1 MRPMEGSA
9 VRTVCANVLIQMC
22 WSGVPPNNLQGVIFV
37 KAPSDDQVILNLVEV
52 YADSEFTEACETH
65 REAIPG
71 FSWGIGKYGDSQFEI
86 VLDIEALGTDEV
98 LSYGG
103 FSSTVEDLAALALG
117 HAPSSDELELFELTM
132 AKAGIRPGPWWLS
145 ADGTRR
151 VLNRLAPRLAELR
164 ANKK

>member
-1 MRPMEGSA
+1 MEGSA

-22 WSGVPPNNLQGVIFV
+22 WSGVPPNN
-37 KAPSDDQVILNLVEV
+37 
-52 YADSEFTEACETH
+52 
-65 REAIPG
+65 
-71 FSWGIGKYGDSQFEI
+71 IGKYGDSQFEI

>member
-1 MRPMEGSA
+1 MEGSA

-103 FSSTVEDLAALALG
+103 FSSTVEALG